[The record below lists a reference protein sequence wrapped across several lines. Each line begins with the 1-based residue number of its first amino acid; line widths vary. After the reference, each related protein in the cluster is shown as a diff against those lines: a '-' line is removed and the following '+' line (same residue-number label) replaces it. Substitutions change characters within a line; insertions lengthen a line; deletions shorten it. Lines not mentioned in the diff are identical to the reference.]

1 MNAREQIAL
10 WPVTAAALVMGVAPL
25 IWTAAIDPAVQPL
38 ANPAPAVSIW
48 IDKSPVEKTQLER
61 FRSTV
66 TVNGSPGV
74 RSLAQSGVPNE
85 VSR

>member
-1 MNAREQIAL
+1 IAL

-48 IDKSPVEKTQLER
+48 IDKSPVQKTQLER
-61 FRSTV
+61 LRSTV
-66 TVNGSPGV
+66 NRSQGV
-74 RSLAQSGVPNE
+74 RSLAQNTVPNE